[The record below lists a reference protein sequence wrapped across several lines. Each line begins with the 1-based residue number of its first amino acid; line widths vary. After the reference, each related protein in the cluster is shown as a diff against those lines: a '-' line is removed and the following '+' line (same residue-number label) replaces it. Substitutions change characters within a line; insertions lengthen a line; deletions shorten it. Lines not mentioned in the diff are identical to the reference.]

1 MAIVLFSGNIK
12 GQGTKP
18 HSPVG
23 VGTSL
28 RGKGLVDLRGTTFE
42 LAFSAA
48 FC

>member
-18 HSPVG
+18 HIPVG

-28 RGKGLVDLRGTTFE
+28 SGTGLVDLGITTFE
-42 LAFSAA
+42 LGFCAA